1 MNEAKTFF
9 RALLAGDAPALER
22 WLDDAR
28 AIRAAML
35 CLCAV
40 LFGGACYGAVIGA
53 WRGEWQTVFTA
64 AKLPLLVLLTCTGNA
79 VLNACLA
86 SLLGSRLGFRQTL
99 LALLMSF
106 AVTALL
112 LAACA
117 PICAFLLANAPP
129 LEDRRALA
137 GHGAVLL
144 THVAVI
150 AWAGVVG
157 NRTLFRL
164 LVRLDGRAVAR
175 RVLAAWLA
183 GNLLLGSQC
192 AWILRPFVGTPGLP
206 VEFLREHPLRGSFF
220 EAVAAAAR
228 NSIFHE
234 SRQSHD
240 DTIRTR
246 R

>member
-1 MNEAKTFF
+1 MDDAKTFF
-9 RALLAGDAPALER
+9 RALLAGDAPELER
-22 WLDDAR
+22 WLDDRRTAV
-28 AIRAAML
+28 L
-35 CLCAV
+35 CLGAV
-40 LFGGACYGAVIGA
+40 LVGGACYGAVIGA
-53 WRGEWQTVFTA
+53 WRGEQQAVFTA
-64 AKLPLLVLLTCTGNA
+64 TKLPLLVLLTCAGNA

-112 LAACA
+112 LVACA

-129 LEDRRALA
+129 LENRRALA
-137 GHGAVLL
+137 GHGVVLL
-144 THVAVI
+144 THVTVI
-150 AWAGVVG
+150 AWAGVIG

-175 RVLAAWLA
+175 RVLMAWLA

-192 AWILRPFVGTPGLP
+192 AWILRPFVGSPGLP
-206 VEFLREHPLRGSFF
+206 VEFLRGKEALHGNFF
-220 EAVAAAAR
+220 EAVAASAR
-228 NSIFHE
+228 HALFHE
-234 SRQSHD
+234 PKRSHD